1 MPRGRTLTPV
11 QQEQLIKSYEQS
23 NLSKAKYCRQ
33 FGVSRSAL
41 YRALT
46 RLKSGEIHSAG
57 FCPVVL
63 TPRELQSRAANS
75 AVVTIRGGR
84 GIVVEIAAANNA
96 AFVADIL
103 RVLL

>member
-1 MPRGRTLTPV
+1 MPRGRALTPA

-33 FGVSRSAL
+33 FGVSQTAL
-41 YRALT
+41 YKALT
-46 RLKSGEIHSAG
+46 KRKNGEIHHSG

-63 TPRELQSRAANS
+63 APRELHSRAANS

>member
-1 MPRGRTLTPV
+1 MPRGRALTPV

-33 FGVSRSAL
+33 FGVSQTAL

-46 RLKSGEIHSAG
+46 KRKSGEIHSAG

-63 TPRELQSRAANS
+63 TPRDLQSHTANG
-75 AVVTIRGGR
+75 AVVTIRNGS

>member
-1 MPRGRTLTPV
+1 MPRGHALIPA
-11 QQEQLIKSYEQS
+11 QQEQLVKSYEQS
-23 NLSKAKYCRQ
+23 NLSKVKYCRQ
-33 FGVSRSAL
+33 FGMSQTVLYKALKKCKSAEAH
-41 YRALT
+41 R
-46 RLKSGEIHSAG
+46 AG
-57 FCPVVL
+57 FCPVVIA
-63 TPRELQSRAANS
+63 PRELHSRAANS